1 MRAPQFFRIGSGH
14 QIANR
19 PLASPFTPQISFMWE
34 GSFVASN
41 NRSLSLRP
49 SGLLAVLADQTKGN
63 SAFGLRRLLTSQL
76 ADTGSPRYQW
86 DMLRRQTENCAG
98 GTSTRRVGGW
108 RASFRVRWLVRRFRS
123 GPQSGSHS
131 RVSSPPLSEPG
142 VRISRT
148 GLSSGIM
155 HLAHGPPE
163 RVVGEEPVGPATR
176 GHCTAAILPPASF
189 PVCRRAC
196 SRPGGVE
203 PFGSD
208 PFASACDAFRSLCPQ
223 GGVIG

>member
-1 MRAPQFFRIGSGH
+1 MAESG
-14 QIANR
+14 
-19 PLASPFTPQISFMWE
+19 
-34 GSFVASN
+34 
-41 NRSLSLRP
+41 
-49 SGLLAVLADQTKGN
+49 
-63 SAFGLRRLLTSQL
+63 
-76 ADTGSPRYQW
+76 
-86 DMLRRQTENCAG
+86 
-98 GTSTRRVGGW
+98 RVGGW

-123 GPQSGSHS
+123 GPQSGSHG

-163 RVVGEEPVGPATR
+163 RVVDAGPVYPADHGR
-176 GHCTAAILPPASF
+176 CTAAVLLPPTSF

-203 PFGSD
+203 PFGFD